1 MRLRDKVAIIT
12 GAGSGFGRMTA
23 ARFGE
28 EGAKVVIAD
37 VDGPGAEETSAIVT
51 RTGGDAEVVLGDIS
65 TMDGAAAVVERA
77 VSRFG
82 TVDILVN
89 NAGISQRETADSWD
103 CAEETWDRILQ
114 VNLKSVYVC
123 TKAALPVMLAQGRGA
138 VVSLAS
144 ISASSSIG
152 GAAYAATKGGIL
164 SYTRHVAP
172 EIAARGVRINCV
184 SPGFMRTPMS
194 TGERMGLSP
203 EEQDARI
210 AAMGTLVPFGRTG
223 LPIDIAEAVLFLAS
237 DEAGYVTGQELV
249 VDGGYLVR

>member
-1 MRLRDKVAIIT
+1 MRLRDKVAIVT
-12 GAGSGFGRMTA
+12 GASSGFGRMTA
-23 ARFGE
+23 ARFAE

-37 VDGPGAEETSAIVT
+37 VDRAGADETGAIVT
-51 RTGGDAEVVLGDIS
+51 RTGGDAELVVGDIS
-65 TMDGAAAVVERA
+65 TMDGARAVVDRA

-89 NAGISQRETADSWD
+89 NAGISQQEATDTWD

-114 VNLKSVYVC
+114 VDLKSVFVC
-123 TKAALPVMLAQGRGA
+123 TKAVLPIMLEHRHGA
-138 VVSLAS
+138 IVSLAS
-144 ISASSSIG
+144 IAASCSIG
-152 GAAYAATKGGIL
+152 GAAYAAAKGGIV

-194 TGERMGLSP
+194 TGERHGLSQA
-203 EEQDARI
+203 EQDARI
-210 AAMGTLVPFGRTG
+210 AAMGALVPFGRTG
-223 LPIDIAEAVLFLAS
+223 LAIDIAEAVLFLAS
-237 DEAGYVTGQELV
+237 EEAGYITGQELV